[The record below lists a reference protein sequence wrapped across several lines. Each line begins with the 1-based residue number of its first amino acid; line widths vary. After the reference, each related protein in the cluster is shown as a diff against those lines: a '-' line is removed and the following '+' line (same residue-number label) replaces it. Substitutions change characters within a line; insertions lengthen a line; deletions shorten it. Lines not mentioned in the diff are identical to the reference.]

1 MNLTRC
7 ARCDAPLDERS
18 RSDRRT
24 CRSACRVAL
33 WRLGKAAT
41 PANHDRAEH
50 ESKAAPI
57 RRPRAL

>member
-7 ARCDAPLDERS
+7 ARCGAPLDERS

-24 CRSACRVAL
+24 CRTACRVAL

-41 PANHDRAEH
+41 APDRDQADH
-50 ESKAAPI
+50 VATTAPMW
-57 RRPRAL
+57 RHGAL